1 MDLLQKALWPLTV
14 FGRVNLLILRQKMK
28 MTMTSYL
35 LNLLMVLK
43 TSTTWVYSSVLT
55 IVPHLLREPVGKAYF
70 YSEAK
75 KIVLFSWRWWIQSL
89 YTQFHPN
96 LPILTCLKTPDR
108 SIGWSLGHSYTLVQ
122 DPPRKL
128 MDNWRPL
135 HTKIFKTL
143 KSYRASVY
151 PLLLICLIWK

>member
-70 YSEAK
+70 YSGQK
-75 KIVLFSWRWWIQSL
+75 DCSIQLTLMNSKL
-89 YTQFHPN
+89 VQFHPN
-96 LPILTCLKTPDR
+96 LPILPCLKTSDWN
-108 SIGWSLGHSYTLVQ
+108 IGWSLGHNYTLVPN
-122 DPPRKL
+122 PPRKL
-128 MDNWRPL
+128 VVNWRPF

-143 KSYRASVY
+143 KTYRASVY